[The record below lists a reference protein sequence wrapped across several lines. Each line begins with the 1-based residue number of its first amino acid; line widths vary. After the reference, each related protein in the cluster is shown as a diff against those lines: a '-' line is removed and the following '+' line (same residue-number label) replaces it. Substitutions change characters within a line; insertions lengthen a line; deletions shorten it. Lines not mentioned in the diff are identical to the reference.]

1 MMKKIGIGVAVLV
14 VLVAGISFYLYS
26 NMDSYV
32 KAAIEKNGSA
42 ATKTAVRVD
51 SVKISLST
59 GEGTVT
65 GITVDNPSGYA
76 KGKAISIGS
85 VLVKLDIGSVRGT
98 GPILIRR
105 ITVERPQV
113 AYEFNGSTGN
123 LQVLQ
128 KNAAAYAAQFKS
140 DDARKEIIDDLAV
153 KGGEITAT
161 AAQLQGKSIKLPMPP
176 IHLTNIGKSTNGAT
190 PGQIAGQVVAAITHE
205 AEKVAA
211 AAVQKEIMARV
222 SDAAGSQVPGG
233 VGNQLKG
240 LLGK

>member
-1 MMKKIGIGVAVLV
+1 
-14 VLVAGISFYLYS
+14 
-26 NMDSYV
+26 
-32 KAAIEKNGSA
+32 
-42 ATKTAVRVD
+42 
-51 SVKISLST
+51 
-59 GEGTVT
+59 
-65 GITVDNPSGYA
+65 
-76 KGKAISIGS
+76 
-85 VLVKLDIGSVRGT
+85 VRGT
-98 GPILIRR
+98 EPILIHR
-105 ITVERPQV
+105 ITVEQPQV

-140 DDARKEIIDDLAV
+140 DDARKEIIEDLAI
-153 KGGEITAT
+153 KGGDVTAT
-161 AAQLQGKSIKLPMPP
+161 AAQLQGKSIKLPLPP

-233 VGNQLKG
+233 LGGLNSGGVGNQLKG